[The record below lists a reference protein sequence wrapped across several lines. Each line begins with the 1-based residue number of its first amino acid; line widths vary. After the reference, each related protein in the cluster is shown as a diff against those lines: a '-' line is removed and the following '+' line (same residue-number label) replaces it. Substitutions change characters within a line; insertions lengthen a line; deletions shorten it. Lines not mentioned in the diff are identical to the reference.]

1 MEQRTSGAGPG
12 TNNGNIGAKTR
23 ELADEA
29 QQQLEDLRERFGEVN
44 ERVMG
49 FIRERPGTSILIALG
64 CGYLI
69 GRILRS

>member
-1 MEQRTSGAGPG
+1 MEQRTTGAGAR
-12 TNNGNIGAKTR
+12 NNGNVGAKTR

>member
-1 MEQRTSGAGPG
+1 MEQRTSGAGSG